1 MAATDP
7 WGNALDYDPER
18 DEATDRLAELTDA
31 ELVELFGIPEEGWEK
46 LIPPD
51 KLALPTLGA
60 NRRAQGTLDEDT
72 TNPFAPMLPEARVS
86 FAFELVQEARR
97 RAIADRLDGIYVGL
111 SRRAD
116 PDNIGRRLRRLAD
129 QAVVER

>member
-18 DEATDRLAELTDA
+18 DEAADRLAELTDA

-51 KLALPTLGA
+51 KLASPTLGA
-60 NRRAQGTLDEDT
+60 IRRTQHIVEDPSA
-72 TNPFAPMLPEARVS
+72 PFAHLLPEARVA
-86 FAFELVQEARR
+86 FAWELMQEARR

-116 PDNIGRRLRRLAD
+116 PDNIG
-129 QAVVER
+129 